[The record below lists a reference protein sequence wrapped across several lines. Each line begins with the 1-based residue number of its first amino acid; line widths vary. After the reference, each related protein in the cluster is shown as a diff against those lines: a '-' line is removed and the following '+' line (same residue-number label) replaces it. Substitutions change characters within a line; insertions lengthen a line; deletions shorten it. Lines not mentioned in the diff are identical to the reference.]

1 MQPQTIATDS
11 LVTMTFAIAAF
22 GAVSMFGDQKQ
33 RKLNSGLIIF
43 LGVAAFDALAVLID
57 LWEVRGP
64 LLWIG
69 RLEPVVI
76 FLYGPSIYFYV
87 LRVTEKLPSFRRT
100 ALLYAGTIAVAL
112 SLFAAA
118 AMLPRDVQVAMVASL
133 PMPDSIDGARGAA
146 LMMAMQVSFVA
157 ITFGFLIACWRVL
170 NDNLKR
176 IGALFSSIEDRTLN
190 WLRVVIVLIFFAWV
204 QAALQ
209 PLLAG
214 FYASGDWSDAV
225 DAGVTLS
232 WVSMLAY
239 FGIRQRSAL
248 QEPAMRAPSLP
259 VEEKIPEKYARSA
272 LSTDRMRQLGER
284 MTHLMR
290 RDGLHRDP
298 SLSLRRLAEHV
309 GASPNY
315 VSQTLNDHMGVS
327 FFDFVN
333 GFRVDEA
340 EQLMRTTDR
349 TFTEI
354 ALDVGFNSRSTF
366 NAAVRKHRGVSPTD
380 LRKR

>member
-1 MQPQTIATDS
+1 MLSQTIATDS
-11 LVTMTFAIAAF
+11 LVTMTFAIAVF
-22 GAVSMFGDQKQ
+22 GAVSMFGDQEQ
-33 RKLNSGLIIF
+33 RQLNNGLIIF
-43 LGVAAFDALAVLID
+43 LSVAAFDALAVLID
-57 LWEVRGP
+57 LWEVRGR

-76 FLYGPSIYFYV
+76 FLYGPSIYVYV
-87 LRVTEKLPSFRRT
+87 LRVTGKRPSFRRS
-100 ALLYAGTIAVAL
+100 ALLYSGPIAVAL
-112 SLFAAA
+112 PLFAAA
-118 AMLPRDVQVAMVASL
+118 AMLPRELQVAMVASL
-133 PMPDSIDGARGAA
+133 PMPDSVEGERAAA
-146 LMMAMQVSFVA
+146 LMIAMQASFVA
-157 ITFGFLIACWRVL
+157 ITFGFLVACWRVL
-170 NDNLKR
+170 DDNLR
-176 IGALFSSIEDRTLN
+176 RVGSLFSSIEDRTLN

-214 FYASGDWSDAV
+214 FYETGGWSDAV

-232 WVSMLAY
+232 WVSILVY
-239 FGIRQRSAL
+239 FGIRQYSAL
-248 QEPAMRAPSLP
+248 QEPATRAPSLP
-259 VEEKIPEKYARSA
+259 VEEEIPEKYARSA
-272 LSTDRMRQLGER
+272 LSAERMRQLGDR
-284 MTHLMR
+284 MTHLMQ
-290 RDGLHRDP
+290 RDSLHRDP

-309 GASPNY
+309 GASPNH
-315 VSQTLNDHMGVS
+315 VSQTLNDHLGVS

-366 NAAVRKHRGVSPTD
+366 NSAVRKHRGASPTD

>member
-1 MQPQTIATDS
+1 MLSQTIATDS
-11 LVTMTFAIAAF
+11 LVTITFAIAVF
-22 GAVSMFGDQKQ
+22 GAVSMFGDQEQ
-33 RKLNSGLIIF
+33 RQLNGGLIVF
-43 LGVAAFDALAVLID
+43 LAVAAFDALAVLVD
-57 LWEVRGP
+57 LWEARGP

-76 FLYGPSIYFYV
+76 FLYGPSIYLYV
-87 LRVTEKLPSFRRT
+87 LRVTGKTPPFRRA
-100 ALLYAGTIAVAL
+100 ALLYAGPMAVAL
-112 SLFAAA
+112 PLFGAA

-133 PMPDSIDGARGAA
+133 PMPDSVEGERAAA
-146 LMMAMQVSFVA
+146 LMIAMQASFVA
-157 ITFGFLIACWRVL
+157 ITFGFLVACWRVL
-170 NDNLKR
+170 DDNLR
-176 IGALFSSIEDRTLN
+176 RVGSLFSSIEDRTLN
-190 WLRVVIVLIFFAWV
+190 WLRVVIVLIFFAWM

-214 FYASGDWSDAV
+214 FYETGGWSDAV

-232 WVSMLAY
+232 WVAILVY
-239 FGIRQRSAL
+239 FGIRQHSAL
-248 QEPAMRAPSLP
+248 QEPAPRARSLP
-259 VEEKIPEKYARSA
+259 GDDEVPEKYARSA
-272 LSTDRMRQLGER
+272 LSADRMRQLGDR
-284 MTHLMR
+284 MTHLMQ
-290 RDGLHRDP
+290 RDALHRDP

-315 VSQTLNDHMGVS
+315 VSQTLNDHLGVS

-366 NAAVRKHRGVSPTD
+366 NSAVRKHRGTSPTA